1 MATYKGIK
9 GFKVTSIA
17 GDPTN
22 KIEGD
27 VYYDTTAN
35 TLKYVEGAGGTWA
48 TDTAVAFGRHSPGG
62 TGTASAA
69 IIFGGEYGPPW
80 TSTGKTEE
88 WNGSSWAE
96 QNDMSH
102 LRYSV
107 CSIGRT
113 TTDSICAAGY
123 KSAVG
128 FESGWTELYNGT
140 AWSGLAN
147 VNTKRYSLAGGAG
160 TSSAGLMAGGDTCTC
175 EEFNGTS
182 WGTVNNLNNLC
193 GGSTTTGASTSAA
206 RQTGGSPSATNG
218 DQSEDYN
225 GTSWSVST
233 SLNVGRG
240 SAAGAAGTENATLY
254 WGGCAS
260 PGEGGCDVAYY
271 TEKWNGTAW
280 TELGDL
286 PNKKQTAG
294 TSTASATTALSATGW
309 GPGYNS
315 TQHFQWTYAD
325 SWVKTV
331 STS

>member
-22 KIEGD
+22 KIVGD

-35 TLKYVEGAGGTWA
+35 TLKYIEGAGGTWA
-48 TDTAVAFGRHSPGG
+48 TDTAVALGRHGLGG

-69 IIFGGEYGPPW
+69 IVFGGEYGPPW
-80 TSTGKTEE
+80 ARTGNTEE
-88 WNGSSWAE
+88 WNGSAWSEESNLSTA
-96 QNDMSH
+96 
-102 LRYSV
+102 RYSV

-123 KSAVG
+123 EPPTSD
-128 FESGWTELYNGT
+128 STELYNGT
-140 AWSGLAN
+140 AWSTLAN
-147 VNTKRYSLAGGAG
+147 VNTARYSLAGGAG
-160 TSSAGLMAGGDTCTC
+160 TSSAGLMAGGGPTCAC

-182 WGTVNNLNNLC
+182 WGTVSNLNSES
-193 GGSTTTGASTSAA
+193 GGSVTTGASASAA
-206 RQTGGSPSATNG
+206 RQTGGSPAAING
-218 DQSEDYN
+218 GKSEIYN

-240 SAAGAAGTENATLY
+240 EGMGAGTENATLY
-254 WGGCAS
+254 WGGGAS
-260 PGEGGCDVAYY
+260 PGEGGSDIVL
-271 TEKWNGTAW
+271 TEKWNGTTW
-280 TELGDL
+280 TESGDL
-286 PNKKQTAG
+286 PNKKQNSG
-294 TSTASATTALSATGW
+294 MSSASATTALNAAGW

-325 SWVKTV
+325 TWVKTV
-331 STS
+331 TTS